1 MRLARCHV
9 PLRGGGGPRARAG
22 QTTFRSVSVEVGVAV
37 QYPTELSRVYFRG
50 GSRRFPGDRFP
61 SAFGGWPG
69 GAFLRVIPAF

>member
-1 MRLARCHV
+1 MWLDRCHV
-9 PLRGGGGPRARAG
+9 PLRGGGVRAA

-69 GAFLRVIPAF
+69 GAFLRVISRLLM